1 MVNTRRMLLRGIG
14 RSLALGLSVLAL
26 EVPAQQAWPEKPI
39 RIMVPFAPGGQ
50 TDIIG
55 RILADKFTQAWGRPA
70 LVENRIGASG
80 SIGSEAVAKSPPD
93 GYMLQ
98 VAAINTHGANPALF
112 GSKLPYDPVRDFTPI
127 VFAVSTINVLVI
139 NPASP
144 FRGVREMLEY
154 AKANPGKLTYGTAG
168 SGSSM
173 HLFMEVL
180 KMMTGTDI
188 THVPYKGSAPAVQD
202 LIGGQI
208 TMVFDSMPGSWPLVQ
223 GGKMRAIAVSSARRS
238 PTAPEV
244 PTLAES
250 GVPGYDYVSWLGV
263 VGPAGMPRDLVAK
276 INGEVNRIL
285 QLPDVRARLQQLGTA
300 PVGGTPEEF
309 GAYIREQ
316 VATWH
321 KVVKASG
328 AKVE

>member
-1 MVNTRRMLLRGIG
+1 MVSVKTILFV
-14 RSLALGLSVLAL
+14 SLAACAFESA
-26 EVPAQQAWPEKPI
+26 AQPNWPEKPV

-50 TDIIG
+50 TDIVG
-55 RILADKFTQAWGRPA
+55 RILADKYTQVWGKSV

-80 SIGSEAVAKSPPD
+80 SIGTEAVAKSPPD

-98 VAAINTHGANPALF
+98 IAAINTHGANPALF

-127 VFAVSTINVLVI
+127 VWAVSSINVLVV
-139 NPASP
+139 NPSSP
-144 FRGVREMLEY
+144 FRNLKELLDY

-180 KMMTGTDI
+180 KMMSGTDM
-188 THVPYKGSAPAVQD
+188 THVPYKGSAPAGQD
-202 LIGGQI
+202 VMGNQI
-208 TMVFDSMPGSWPLVQ
+208 TMVFDSMPGAWPFVQ
-223 GGKMRAIAVSSARRS
+223 SGRFRALAVSSAKRS
-238 PTAPEV
+238 PVAPDV
-244 PTLAES
+244 PTVAES

-263 VGPAGMPRDLVAK
+263 VGPAGMSRELVMK
-276 INGEVNRIL
+276 INTDTNRIL
-285 QLPDVRARLQQLGTA
+285 QMPEVRERLQQLGTA
-300 PVGGTPEEF
+300 AVGGTPEEF
-309 GAYIREQ
+309 GAYIRNQ

>member
-1 MVNTRRMLLRGIG
+1 MVKAGKILCAA
-14 RSLALGLSVLAL
+14 LAILPALAFDAA
-26 EVPAQQAWPEKPI
+26 AQSNWPEKPV

-55 RILADKFTQAWGRPA
+55 RILAERYTQLWGKSV

-80 SIGSEAVAKSPPD
+80 SIGTEVVAKSPPD
-93 GYMLQ
+93 GYFLQ
-98 VAAINTHGANPALF
+98 IAAINTHGANPALF

-127 VFAVSTINVLVI
+127 MWVNSSINVLVV
-139 NPASP
+139 NPNSP
-144 FRGVREMLEY
+144 FRNLRELLDY
-154 AKANPGKLTYGTAG
+154 AKANPGKLTFGTAG

-188 THVPYKGSAPAVQD
+188 THVPYKCSAPAGQD
-202 LIGGQI
+202 VMGNQI
-208 TMVFDSMPGSWPLVQ
+208 TMVFDSMPGAWPFVQ
-223 GGKMRAIAVSSARRS
+223 SGRFKALAVSSGKR
-238 PTAPEV
+238 APNAPDV
-244 PTLAES
+244 PTVAEA

-263 VGPAGMPRDLVAK
+263 VGPAGMPKDLVAR
-276 INGEVNRIL
+276 INADTNRIL
-285 QLPDVRARLQQLGTA
+285 QTPEVRERFDKLGTV

-309 GAYIREQ
+309 GAYIRNQ
-316 VATWH
+316 VDTWK

>member
-1 MVNTRRMLLRGIG
+1 MVIVKKGLFAALTL
-14 RSLALGLSVLAL
+14 LALGAN
-26 EVPAQQAWPEKPI
+26 AQPNWPDKPV

-50 TDIIG
+50 TDIVG
-55 RILADKFTQAWGRPA
+55 RILAERYTQAWGKSV

-80 SIGSEAVAKSPPD
+80 SIGTEAVAKSPPD

-98 VAAINTHGANPALF
+98 IAAINTHGANPALF
-112 GSKLPYDPVRDFTPI
+112 GSKLPYDPVKDFTPI
-127 VFAVSTINVLVI
+127 IWAVSSINVLVV
-139 NPASP
+139 NPGSP
-144 FRGVREMLEY
+144 FKNLKELLDY

-180 KMMTGTDI
+180 KMMSGTDM
-188 THVPYKGSAPAVQD
+188 THVPYKGSAPAGQD
-202 LIGGQI
+202 VMGNQI
-208 TMVFDSMPGSWPLVQ
+208 TMVFDSMPGAWPFVQ
-223 GGKMRAIAVSSARRS
+223 SGRFKALAVSSARRS
-238 PTAPEV
+238 PVAPEV
-244 PTLAES
+244 PTVAES

-263 VGPAGMPRDLVAK
+263 VGPAGMPRDLVMK
-276 INGEVNRIL
+276 INTDTNRIL
-285 QLPDVRARLQQLGTA
+285 QQPEVRERFQQLGTS

-309 GAYIREQ
+309 GTYIRNQ

-321 KVVKASG
+321 KVVRASG

>member
-1 MVNTRRMLLRGIG
+1 MVKTARVLG
-14 RSLALGLSVLAL
+14 SALAVLASFAFNAS
-26 EVPAQQAWPEKPI
+26 AQSNWPEKPV

-55 RILADKFTQAWGRPA
+55 RILAERYTQLWGKSV

-80 SIGSEAVAKSPPD
+80 SIGTEVVAKSPPD
-93 GYMLQ
+93 GYFLQ
-98 VAAINTHGANPALF
+98 IAAINTHGANPALF

-127 VFAVSTINVLVI
+127 IWVNSSVNVLVV
-139 NPASP
+139 NPNSP
-144 FRGVREMLEY
+144 FRNLRELLDY
-154 AKANPGKLTYGTAG
+154 AKANPGKLTFGTAG

-180 KMMTGTDI
+180 KMMSGTDI
-188 THVPYKGSAPAVQD
+188 TQVPYKGSAPAGQD
-202 LIGGQI
+202 VMGNQI
-208 TMVFDSMPGSWPLVQ
+208 TMVFDSMPGAWPFVQ
-223 GGKMRAIAVSSARRS
+223 SGRFKALAVSSGKR
-238 PTAPEV
+238 APNAPDV
-244 PTLAES
+244 PTVAEA
-250 GVPGYDYVSWLGV
+250 GVTGYDYVSWLGV
-263 VGPAGMPRDLVAK
+263 VGPAGMPKELVAK
-276 INGEVNRIL
+276 INADTNRIL
-285 QLPDVRARLQQLGTA
+285 QTPEVRDRFDKLGTL

-309 GAYIREQ
+309 GAYIRNQ

>member
-1 MVNTRRMLLRGIG
+1 MVAIKRLVF
-14 RSLALGLSVLAL
+14 LAAAL
-26 EVPAQQAWPEKPI
+26 CAAVVSTPAIAQPAWPDKPV

-55 RILADKFTQAWGRPA
+55 RILAERYTQLWGKSV

-80 SIGSEAVAKSPPD
+80 SIGTDVVAKSPPD

-98 VAAINTHGANPALF
+98 IAAINTHGANPALF

-127 VFAVSTINVLVI
+127 IWVNSSINVLVV
-139 NPASP
+139 NPNSP
-144 FRGVREMLEY
+144 FRNLRELLDY
-154 AKANPGKLTYGTAG
+154 AKANPGKLTFGTAG

-188 THVPYKGSAPAVQD
+188 THVPYKGSGPAGQD
-202 LIGGQI
+202 VMGNQI
-208 TMVFDSMPGSWPLVQ
+208 TMVFDSMPGAWPFVQ
-223 GGKMRAIAVSSARRS
+223 SGRFKALAVSSGKR
-238 PTAPEV
+238 APNAPDV
-244 PTLAES
+244 PTVAEA

-263 VGPAGMPRDLVAK
+263 VGPAGMPRDLVAR
-276 INGEVNRIL
+276 INADTNRIL
-285 QLPDVRARLQQLGTA
+285 QMPETRDRFDKLGTV

-309 GAYIREQ
+309 GNYIRNQ